1 MRKIRN
7 LFIIALLLI
16 IAVFI
21 STRVKK
27 QAEDQNFI
35 SKAVYLYNLTD
46 DKEVLAKNENE
57 RLPMASLTKI
67 MTVRV
72 ALKHIKDLG

>member
-1 MRKIRN
+1 MVYNIGMKKIRN
-7 LFIIALLLI
+7 LFIIALVLVIGVIL
-16 IAVFI
+16 
-21 STRVKK
+21 SSRVKK
-27 QAEDQNFI
+27 EAEDEKFI

-46 DKEVLAKNENE
+46 DKEVLSKNENE

-72 ALKHIKDLG
+72 AL